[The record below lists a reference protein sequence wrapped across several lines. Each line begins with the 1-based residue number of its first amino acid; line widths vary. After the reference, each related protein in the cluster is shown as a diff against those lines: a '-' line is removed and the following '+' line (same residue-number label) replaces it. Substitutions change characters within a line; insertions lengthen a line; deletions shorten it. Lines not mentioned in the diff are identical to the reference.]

1 MRTVIQQLG
10 EGHGHSRRRIL
21 ERLQTCGAVPKKLT
35 AAQENSVLK
44 RIGQHLSRDQTT
56 ALQNERRRLTE
67 RLAQEYDHSQVA
79 KDDLTLATA
88 QSEVIERILGGVQNA
103 GLIARNL
110 KEKEKKKWLSTIE
123 KWIEEWKR
131 QKNR

>member
-1 MRTVIQQLG
+1 VIQQLG
-10 EGHGHSRRRIL
+10 EGRGHSRIRIL
-21 ERLQTCGAVPKKLT
+21 ERLQRCGAVPKKLT

-79 KDDLTLATA
+79 KDDLTLETT
-88 QSEVIERILGGVQNA
+88 QPEVIERILGGLQNA

-123 KWIEEWKR
+123 KWIEDWKR
-131 QKNR
+131 KKNR